1 MGSGTTLFVAKMLGR
16 HAIGF
21 DLSEEYC
28 RIADVRCSK
37 LKRRGLLKRRRKLK
51 IKKGGR

>member
-1 MGSGTTLFVAKMLGR
+1 MRDINGVRIYCVDVLEGLRGLP
-16 HAIGF
+16 
-21 DLSEEYC
+21 DDC

-37 LKRRGLLKRRRKLK
+37 LKRGGLLKRRRKLK